1 MNQTIKNIF
10 LLILSIIVCWFLML
24 GSFIFA
30 WEDDMVDFQ
39 ESDHKWY
46 AAKITQP
53 WTDQASLSQKEIN
66 LRTQS
71 LKQNTPVIANF
82 WRLVSYLFLSPEWT
96 QKNVLVQN
104 GTDVTVSADAGIVS
118 LYDLF
123 AHYRIRSDRWS
134 FRLDQITNGSFYI
147 GHETDGKVSIYSI
160 DGVARLIF
168 LDKGTEMTNIVLF
181 PGSYIHFDPKKNSSL
196 KDADLFR
203 LITTLDVNNN
213 EVFEFVNPRVNIGD
227 DRDTFFNYRLSGD
240 AKTLFQILSLFFKA
254 RIDNVNLLKDYGE
267 KAAYDTQPVS
277 SVWLL
282 NPAKINHQ
290 MLLELSGLLS
300 QVVDAK
306 GNMNDLVAKIGNIY
320 NVTKDMNLE
329 WPSAKKTIEQFLL
342 DGRFALYGGATNT
355 QYQEIYESIA
365 KMIGIQIDWGNS
377 KLLQNLSNI
386 YSQNLFTQKKL
397 GSNSVIKIDTY
408 SQTATELRRTLE
420 EGWIDQKDY
429 FDIAIYAYNI
439 LNKTEISP
447 AMMGI
452 DTVSDTATYDL
463 LTTFLYAGKK
473 YISSV
478 TDPELQKRTISGF
491 SSEFY
496 DHLLSTISHS
506 LYKNFVAIE
515 GWGIFLSSEYVKWV
529 VPKLPEWLGKNIIG
543 LNAILD
549 DVAPSIQNEFFQ
561 INGDSDVAIRMKKEL
576 LRLKGF
582 EKMTDPESYKNYVIT
597 PYKADSSEGLPLP
610 LIDST
615 LSSIESFTDADT
627 KILQTS
633 FDIST
638 DPRYLRIKE
647 FFPGVSSSTITLNGD
662 LVSVTNV
669 PLEIQ
674 RPGKE
679 NGTILVSMNL
689 ENANSIKDVHLL
701 YNNTKLNILADS
713 MDSSMY
719 TTFIS
724 QLPYYLDI
732 LDQAM
737 VTLGS
742 PLAEPVNILP
752 MQRRV
757 SIGNSTIYSV
767 SIP

>member
-1 MNQTIKNIF
+1 M
-10 LLILSIIVCWFLML
+10 
-24 GSFIFA
+24 
-30 WEDDMVDFQ
+30 
-39 ESDHKWY
+39 
-46 AAKITQP
+46 
-53 WTDQASLSQKEIN
+53 
-66 LRTQS
+66 
-71 LKQNTPVIANF
+71 
-82 WRLVSYLFLSPEWT
+82 
-96 QKNVLVQN
+96 
-104 GTDVTVSADAGIVS
+104 
-118 LYDLF
+118 
-123 AHYRIRSDRWS
+123 
-134 FRLDQITNGSFYI
+134 
-147 GHETDGKVSIYSI
+147 
-160 DGVARLIF
+160 
-168 LDKGTEMTNIVLF
+168 
-181 PGSYIHFDPKKNSSL
+181 
-196 KDADLFR
+196 
-203 LITTLDVNNN
+203 
-213 EVFEFVNPRVNIGD
+213 
-227 DRDTFFNYRLSGD
+227 
-240 AKTLFQILSLFFKA
+240 
-254 RIDNVNLLKDYGE
+254 
-267 KAAYDTQPVS
+267 
-277 SVWLL
+277 
-282 NPAKINHQ
+282 
-290 MLLELSGLLS
+290 
-300 QVVDAK
+300 
-306 GNMNDLVAKIGNIY
+306 
-320 NVTKDMNLE
+320 
-329 WPSAKKTIEQFLL
+329 
-342 DGRFALYGGATNT
+342 
-355 QYQEIYESIA
+355 
-365 KMIGIQIDWGNS
+365 
-377 KLLQNLSNI
+377 
-386 YSQNLFTQKKL
+386 
-397 GSNSVIKIDTY
+397 
-408 SQTATELRRTLE
+408 
-420 EGWIDQKDY
+420 
-429 FDIAIYAYNI
+429 
-439 LNKTEISP
+439 
-447 AMMGI
+447 
-452 DTVSDTATYDL
+452 
-463 LTTFLYAGKK
+463 
-473 YISSV
+473 
-478 TDPELQKRTISGF
+478 
-491 SSEFY
+491 
-496 DHLLSTISHS
+496 
-506 LYKNFVAIE
+506 
-515 GWGIFLSSEYVKWV
+515 
-529 VPKLPEWLGKNIIG
+529 GKNIIG

-742 PLAEPVNILP
+742 PLTEPVNILP